1 MLFFAGFFMKINIRK
16 LFFHQKVSL
25 QVHEY
30 TFLTPAGKESTSMRL
45 RISGIYDGRGSHC
58 ASARDIFLPGT
69 SAAGILVDRQRKV
82 QTCTE
87 RIGEEISQY
96 GLLMDTDPEEGK

>member
-1 MLFFAGFFMKINIRK
+1 
-16 LFFHQKVSL
+16 
-25 QVHEY
+25 
-30 TFLTPAGKESTSMRL
+30 MRL

-69 SAAGILVDRQRKV
+69 SAAGILAIDRQRKV
-82 QTCTE
+82 QTTE

-96 GLLMDTDPEEGK
+96 GLLDGYGF